1 MFERFIASYGSDL
14 PLSWGAGESS
24 SPTVNEFL
32 KNFGGYSFN
41 NGIYR
46 LFSAS
51 ASGGWGDLVSRAFP
65 RFSAHIKCFGVDWL
79 GRIFAVDGRRLVGGA
94 PGVVMFEPGTGE
106 ALEVPCN
113 IVSFHEEELIDY
125 REEAL
130 AESFYL
136 RWMSS
141 GGRVPLID
149 QCVSYKKPLFLGG
162 ADVIEN
168 LEICDLDV
176 YWEISTE
183 LIRQAR
189 NLSVGSSIG
198 NVSISS

>member
-1 MFERFIASYGSDL
+1 M
-14 PLSWGAGESS
+14 
-24 SPTVNEFL
+24 NFL
-32 KNFGGYSFN
+32 KTSVVIVLIVVFIDFFL
-41 NGIYR
+41 R
-46 LFSAS
+46 LRRKV
-51 ASGGWGDLVSRAFP
+51 GVTWYLVAFP
-65 RFSAHIKCFGVDWL
+65 RFSAHSKCFGVDWL

-168 LEICDLDV
+168 LEISDLDV

-189 NLSVGSSIG
+189 NFSVGSSIG